1 MKRGNILAH
10 LKKVNAD
17 IIFLQ
22 ETHLKVHDHNRLRCK
37 WIEQIFHSTFNAGS
51 RGTAILIK
59 KSVPFTA
66 AKILPD
72 TQGRYVI
79 VTGKLYGHLV
89 MLVNIYAP
97 NVDDEQFIRS
107 IISKLP
113 DIDTHQLIIGG
124 DFNLVLNTNLDRSS
138 SKPAKISKSAKAIQE
153 FMGNYGIIDP
163 WRVQNPNVR
172 QYSFYS
178 PVHQTYTRID
188 FFFYSILNF
197 YHQ

>member
-1 MKRGNILAH
+1 M
-10 LKKVNAD
+10 
-17 IIFLQ
+17 
-22 ETHLKVHDHNRLRCK
+22 
-37 WIEQIFHSTFNAGS
+37 
-51 RGTAILIK
+51 
-59 KSVPFTA
+59 A

-79 VTGKLYGHLV
+79 VTDKLYGHLV
-89 MLVNIYAP
+89 TLVNIYAP
-97 NVDDEQFIRS
+97 NVDNEQFIRS

-178 PVHQTYTRID
+178 PVHQTYTRT
-188 FFFYSILNF
+188 FF
-197 YHQ
+197 